1 MNNKAKR
8 AVEHGA
14 QAQFEHAPR
23 GSATGANTMTTED
36 IERARAAKRAG
47 EELADAG
54 DAFTR
59 AGALFRLLKAELQRT
74 HSPTKDHFSLLELGI
89 ELTDVYGERA
99 AGEASY
105 FEDIFA
111 SLEIRRD

>member
-36 IERARAAKRAG
+36 IERARAAKR
-47 EELADAG
+47 ADAG

>member
-59 AGALFRLLKAELQRT
+59 AAPPWQLVQASVTILIVNG
-74 HSPTKDHFSLLELGI
+74 G
-89 ELTDVYGERA
+89 VYV
-99 AGEASY
+99 
-105 FEDIFA
+105 
-111 SLEIRRD
+111 